1 MPGALAQ
8 VFASLCSSCGADPSI
23 LGACRTSR
31 GLRARASS
39 RLPRSPPWKRCVSAS
54 PAAPAAAARLTLL
67 SRATVHQAPIT
78 SMTATM
84 LQRQNINLQSSMSQS
99 RTKLQTLEIQ
109 VRTVKHSHAVG
120 RGGASHPPG
129 SAAL

>member
-1 MPGALAQ
+1 
-8 VFASLCSSCGADPSI
+8 
-23 LGACRTSR
+23 
-31 GLRARASS
+31 
-39 RLPRSPPWKRCVSAS
+39 
-54 PAAPAAAARLTLL
+54 
-67 SRATVHQAPIT
+67 
-78 SMTATM
+78 M